1 MDSIFVVL
9 IIIIT
14 SGGVF
19 ASSFFILKAF
29 FKNEH
34 RLRAFELKKANQS
47 ISLPIRLQAYER
59 IIIFLE
65 RIQPNSLILRVNR
78 GGMSSQQLQMELIHN
93 IKSEFE
99 HNLSQQIYVSFE
111 AWELVKIAKEETI
124 KMINIASSKVY
135 ENSKSQELA
144 VLILQLTGEVDKLP
158 GQIAINYIKQEI
170 SKIY

>member
-1 MDSIFVVL
+1 
-9 IIIIT
+9 
-14 SGGVF
+14 
-19 ASSFFILKAF
+19 
-29 FKNEH
+29 
-34 RLRAFELKKANQS
+34 
-47 ISLPIRLQAYER
+47 
-59 IIIFLE
+59 
-65 RIQPNSLILRVNR
+65 
-78 GGMSSQQLQMELIHN
+78 MSSQQLQMELIHN